1 VSTPIGALLAPAAQP
16 VTVPYLTPAQ
26 FTAYPTWLD
35 LANVAPGGLQSLQT
49 DVLADVLLAA
59 SEWADSECG
68 NMRLS
73 AHFVSGENLTVRIS
87 GGRVVLQP
95 RDVPCVAVTSLS
107 WGWDPAALTSLTLAP
122 GVLWNTDGRLVSFR
136 PGGPGPVFTGPAIQF
151 GASPC
156 YAGPVYVT
164 WSYVAGY
171 VATTLPSG
179 CSAGASSVTVADPT
193 GVMPGQVLRIYDKG
207 TGAAGGA
214 GASEALTVAASY
226 VPQVPGVAPVATS
239 VPLAANTVYAHGN
252 GTGITGM
259 PRDMIQAVI
268 AYAYSLLMREDVSGE
283 APPTGFGPAVRGDAG
298 AGGMSTAA
306 GLRATA
312 RGWLAGYKPVW
323 R

>member
-1 VSTPIGALLAPAAQP
+1 MSTPIGALLAPAGQP

-26 FTAYPTWLD
+26 FIAYPTWLD
-35 LANVAPGGLQSLQT
+35 LANLVPGGLASLQT

-73 AHFVSGENLTVRIS
+73 AHLVSGENLTTRIS
-87 GGRVVLQP
+87 GGRITIQP
-95 RDVPCVAVTSLS
+95 RDVPCVAVTALS
-107 WGWDPAALTSLTLAP
+107 YGWDPAALTSLPLSA
-122 GVLWNTDGRLVSFR
+122 GVLWNTDGRLISFR

-151 GASPC
+151 GTDPG
-156 YAGPVYVT
+156 YTGPVYVT

-207 TGAAGGA
+207 TATAGGA
-214 GASEALTVAASY
+214 GATEALTVAASY

-239 VPLAANTVYAHGN
+239 IPLAANTAFAHGA

-268 AYAYSLLMREDVSGE
+268 AYAYSLLMRDDVGGE
-283 APPTGFGPAVRGDAG
+283 APPTGFGPAAQASPAPGTA
-298 AGGMSTAA
+298 SAA

-312 RGWLAGYKPVW
+312 RAWLTGYRPVT